1 MMQLQGATP
10 SLNQH
15 RMQMVK
21 KRMNMAKPNDT
32 TMRKSGADA
41 AAPCV
46 FDRRASELTQLLKA
60 CRELSDI
67 LNSDELYSTFAGIIK
82 HKFGIA
88 KLGLFAYD
96 PEKETFE
103 LVVSYGLG
111 KLEYKFK
118 IDKKNLWQNIL
129 QDKPLA
135 VVDGSGNPLFAK
147 FLDKQDLK
155 IMPSELW
162 VPLVM
167 REEVMGLLTMGGK
180 AKGQPFDDFDL
191 YFLRQI
197 AAQAAVSINTCRMY
211 ERRRNEKEDL
221 DNTLQNLSLLY
232 GIGKAMNYISD
243 LKKLLHYILKQA
255 IDITSAEKGSI
266 MLYDIESDL
275 LNIRVLAGLE
285 DVEYQDMVNNNE
297 IKCRSF
303 KPGEGIAGR
312 VFLSA
317 QPMIVNNIREDSL
330 FIQSET
336 SYVRSIA
343 CIPMVVYND
352 VIGVINVTNKK
363 NGKEFT
369 GQDIKML
376 KAVADQAAVAVNKA
390 QLWDMAVT
398 DSLTGL
404 YVRRYFMVKLQEEI
418 HRADRYGK
426 ILSVIMVDLDRF
438 KHINDTYGHDAGD
451 RALKGISQFLQKNI
465 RDVDTIA
472 RYGGEEFV
480 MLIPDADKEA
490 AFRLAE
496 RLREELA
503 RINLGNLP
511 PITASLGIATYPADG
526 TDMDDLIKK
535 ADAAMYDAK
544 KAGRNKSVKFS
555 EKIRLT
561 RDNNGELTAG
571 DRRQRLGNCEAG
583 KLRRDKIR
591 R

>member
-1 MMQLQGATP
+1 
-10 SLNQH
+10 
-15 RMQMVK
+15 
-21 KRMNMAKPNDT
+21 MNMAKPNNLILG
-32 TMRKSGADA
+32 KSGKNDGRIG
-41 AAPCV
+41 V
-46 FDRRASELTQLLKA
+46 FDRRAAELTELLRA
-60 CRELSDI
+60 CRDLSDI
-67 LNSDELYSTFAGIIK
+67 LNSDELYAAFVGIIR

-88 KLGLFAYD
+88 KLALFAFD

-103 LVVSYGLG
+103 LVFSSGLG

-118 IDKKNLWQNIL
+118 TGKENLWQTIL
-129 QDKPLA
+129 QGKPFA

-147 FLDKQDLK
+147 FLEKQDLK
-155 IMPSELW
+155 ILPSELW

-167 REEVMGLLTMGGK
+167 RNEVMGILTMGDKSEGH
-180 AKGQPFDDFDL
+180 PFDDFDL
-191 YFLRQI
+191 YFLQQI
-197 AAQAAVSINTCRMY
+197 TAQAAVSINTCRMY
-211 ERRRNEKEDL
+211 ERRRKEKEDL

-243 LKKLLHYILKQA
+243 LKKLLQYILKQA
-255 IDITSAEKGSI
+255 IDIAAAEKGSL
-266 MLYDIESDL
+266 MLYDIESDR
-275 LNIRVLAGLE
+275 LNIRVLAGLG
-285 DVEYQDMVNNNE
+285 DVEYQDKVNNNE

-312 VFLSA
+312 VFLNA
-317 QPMIVNNIREDSL
+317 QPMIVNNIRDDSL
-330 FIQSET
+330 FIESET

-369 GQDIKML
+369 GLDIKML

-418 HRADRYGK
+418 HRAERYDK
-426 ILSVIMVDLDRF
+426 IISVIMADLDRF
-438 KHINDTYGHDAGD
+438 KDINDTYGHDVGD
-451 RALKGISQFLQKNI
+451 RALEAISQFLQKNI

-480 MLIPDADKEA
+480 MLIPDADKES
-490 AFRLAE
+490 AFSLAE

-503 RINLGNLP
+503 RVNLDNLP
-511 PITASLGIATYPADG
+511 PITISLGIATYPADG
-526 TDMDDLIKK
+526 TDIDDLIKK
-535 ADAAMYDAK
+535 ADAAMYAAK
-544 KAGRNKSVKFS
+544 KAGRNNSVKYS
-555 EKIRLT
+555 ENIGHGAK
-561 RDNNGELTAG
+561 
-571 DRRQRLGNCEAG
+571 G
-583 KLRRDKIR
+583 KKVRG
-591 R
+591 